1 MKFAAALLFALSFN
15 FIFIVGL
22 KAGYL
27 EAYGIKMFFNPLFM
41 IMQPWIYLFFFIP
54 TLLVFYLPKKL
65 AVTLFV
71 TLSLCAISSFIFPK
85 KIGYMLYG
93 SVQSYQIGKYEVND
107 ITLLFNYKERDFVL
121 FEGATRAKEFEKSK
135 RKP

>member
-27 EAYGIKMFFNPLFM
+27 EPYGIKMFFNPLFM
-41 IMQPWIYLFFFIP
+41 IKQPWIYLFFFIP

-65 AVTLFV
+65 AVTLFI
-71 TLSLCAISSFIFPK
+71 TLSLCAVSSFIFPK
-85 KIGYMLYG
+85 KIGYALYG
-93 SVQSYQIGKYEVND
+93 SVQSYQIGKYAVDD
-107 ITLLFNYKERDFVL
+107 ITLLFTHKERDYVL
-121 FEGATRAKEFEKSK
+121 FEGALQAKEFKKSD